1 MLYLSKCWPVL
12 PKKWRKLK
20 NVIFSNFT
28 QISIRGHS
36 FYSNWLKFG
45 PDTPYTIP
53 NGAGA
58 FLKFFIFSDFML
70 IFHKKNWFL
79 KSTTFLCKEMGI
91 ASLLQ
96 KVFLKNSQN
105 SPHFEKISNIFA
117 VLTRKCHYIMKT
129 DLSPPISMSIKARGG
144 SGVIL
149 ACFVHMKVLFIVEL
163 QISITFSLCKIS
175 SFCKKRQ
182 FNNKK
187 YFHMNKTCQN
197 DPGLPPLALSVWKHV
212 AARWN

>member
-1 MLYLSKCWPVL
+1 MGQILLTRFQMVLGHFWNFLFFLILCW
-12 PKKWRKLK
+12 
-20 NVIFSNFT
+20 
-28 QISIRGHS
+28 
-36 FYSNWLKFG
+36 
-45 PDTPYTIP
+45 
-53 NGAGA
+53 
-58 FLKFFIFSDFML
+58 FFI
-70 IFHKKNWFL
+70 KKLWFL

-149 ACFVHMKVLFIVEL
+149 AYFVHMKVLFIVEL
-163 QISITFSLCKIS
+163 LLFTEWISCRVNKLLRFEGRPLDVFSIQIYRGNLTKIWCFLSIF
-175 SFCKKRQ
+175 F
-182 FNNKK
+182 
-187 YFHMNKTCQN
+187 YFLT
-197 DPGLPPLALSVWKHV
+197 LYALKLF
-212 AARWN
+212 